1 MPGPSGVLELRLEPP
16 GKLDQV
22 VLELKVEE
30 QPVLG
35 PLRQPAAGLGLPDP
49 LEHGR
54 TAGLEPSARLEP
66 KLLEQLTV
74 AVGERRLATVWL
86 RFGSPAGYLP
96 VVPWE
101 RLLSAALE
109 VAVLRLPYV
118 ELPPV
123 TPRDT
128 LTIALCASAPPPGGS
143 GGLSSEA
150 RTQARGGPG
159 RAERS
164 PPVDTRAWPV
174 PELVELCV
182 EASLAARAGRVAI
195 EVFAGAADADP
206 IRERVGRGG
215 AGGAT
220 PRVTVHSPEGEGRD
234 ALAEGSAGAEGNPWL
249 AWMAAALAGRSVDV
263 AHFVCPGYLSAG
275 QGALALAESPLRN
288 SDHAWGRFVGVTQLA
303 AFARQ
308 VGAWALHL
316 TAPLS
321 DRWVTGLRLLAD
333 QMARHRPGP
342 VLLHE
347 PAGRPGALDELAA
360 ACRILYGEEDQLLAL
375 GYPWS
380 SGGLLLYC
388 DSGLLAGT
396 REWEQL
402 ATFASPAVTEAM
414 DKHTLAGGGA
424 VRTLIESPEP
434 TPGWLASNQRY
445 LEQCSGQLLAGQ
457 PPVVPAPAPEYESIP
472 SPPPFEYEYE
482 RGIEYERGA
491 GEPPPAAEAPGAGP
505 PATEELDEAAEPAM
519 TTAEAARQG
528 AQDALALVAKAIEDY
543 QQAAGG
549 EQR

>member
-16 GKLDQV
+16 GELDQV

-30 QPVLG
+30 QPVFG

-66 KLLEQLTV
+66 EVLGQLAA
-74 AVGERRLATVWL
+74 AVGARGLATVWL

-101 RLLSAALE
+101 RLLSAALK

-128 LTIALCASAPPPGGS
+128 LTIALCASAPATKG
-143 GGLSSEA
+143 
-150 RTQARGGPG
+150 
-159 RAERS
+159 
-164 PPVDTRAWPV
+164 AWPV

-206 IRERVGRGG
+206 IRERVERGG

-316 TAPLS
+316 TAPLP
-321 DRWVTGLRLLAD
+321 DRWVSGLRLLAD

-491 GEPPPAAEAPGAGP
+491 GASPPAAEAPGAEP